1 MRLKHPGILG
11 VLAAILMVASFVIPV
26 NIAAPA
32 AVSADPGIMKWDT
45 VSTPN
50 SVVGQND
57 LLNVHGLGANT
68 GMGNEILSLA
78 VGNDGMTLA
87 AIVRTWSPPL
97 NPAGAAGGYIN
108 EFYYSN
114 TAGIAFII
122 TRWTALIRRPN
133 WPNLGVTQ
141 YLGGNLFQV
150 AIAPDDPKFIAVT
163 ADHINQFS
171 ASDTDLTTNP
181 GPKMIW
187 VSTDAGQ
194 NWDLAYD
201 GAGGGS
207 NTFDLGLT
215 ETIRNLDIS
224 IDYGGKRDI
233 GFVTANA
240 LGGGQGSRW
249 FVRASTGFTGW
260 LRSSM

>member
-1 MRLKHPGILG
+1 MC
-11 VLAAILMVASFVIPV
+11 
-26 NIAAPA
+26 
-32 AVSADPGIMKWDT
+32 VS
-45 VSTPN
+45 
-50 SVVGQND
+50 
-57 LLNVHGLGANT
+57 
-68 GMGNEILSLA
+68 
-78 VGNDGMTLA
+78 
-87 AIVRTWSPPL
+87 
-97 NPAGAAGGYIN
+97 
-108 EFYYSN
+108 
-114 TAGIAFII
+114 
-122 TRWTALIRRPN
+122 
-133 WPNLGVTQ
+133 Q

-201 GAGGGS
+201 GAGGGT
-207 NTFDLGLT
+207 NTFDLGAT

-233 GFVTANA
+233 GFRHCQCSWRRS
-240 LGGGQGSRW
+240 GQPL
-249 FVRASTGFTGW
+249 VRQGFHR
-260 LRSSM
+260 LHRLAPAAQC